1 MAKGLAQS
9 PALAALSSRQIS
21 VLSGQ
26 IPLGPHGRQL
36 LSEILTAGQH
46 QSWLAVIILSATL
59 ADVALYEES
68 WSGADSQ
75 SDTEA
80 DYGMG
85 LDWLSRREREK
96 LDWLRGRRNRLVH
109 YEGPVDGLLGQADDV
124 AILARDA
131 DRAVSALLPLLDGL
145 EQF

>member
-1 MAKGLAQS
+1 MAKGLTQS

-36 LSEILTAGQH
+36 LAEIVTAGQH
-46 QSWLAVIILSATL
+46 QCWLAVIVLSATL

-68 WSGADSQ
+68 WSG
-75 SDTEA
+75 SDLTTDDETHV
-80 DYGMG
+80 GMG

-96 LDWLRGRRNRLVH
+96 LEWLRARRNRLVH
-109 YEGPVDGLLGQADDV
+109 YEGPVDGLLGQSDDST
-124 AILARDA
+124 IMARDA

>member
-1 MAKGLAQS
+1 MAKGLTQS
-9 PALAALSSRQIS
+9 PALTALSSRQIS

-36 LSEILTAGQH
+36 LAEILTAGQH
-46 QSWLAVIILSATL
+46 QCWLAVIVLSATL

-68 WSGADSQ
+68 WSG
-75 SDTEA
+75 SDLTTDDETHI
-80 DYGMG
+80 GMG
-85 LDWLSRREREK
+85 LDWLSRRE
-96 LDWLRGRRNRLVH
+96 RRNRLVH
-109 YEGPVDGLLGQADDV
+109 YEGPVDGLLGQSDDS
-124 AILARDA
+124 AIMARDA